1 MAQFPSMRWPELRRV
16 LERRPLLY
24 SVHRQ
29 AGSHVTFKSAA
40 GYPDLHLAFHDRAEL
55 PPGLVRK
62 VLCGD
67 VGLTESGAQALL

>member
-24 SVHRQ
+24 TADRQ
-29 AGSHVTFKSAA
+29 GGSHVTLKSAA
-40 GYPDLHLAFHDRAEL
+40 GYPDLHLAFHDRVEL

-62 VLCGD
+62 VLCRD
-67 VGLTESGAQALL
+67 VGLTESEALTLL